1 MRIRLVAAGFTLAAL
16 AALTACSGS
25 GSDDMGTAT
34 ADTALQGEGGA
45 AGGDSAE
52 MPAAEAAPADRA
64 LAGGAK
70 VDSTSY
76 ENGQAPLS
84 QAVIRTGSVSL
95 RSDDVAETR
104 FEVQELVD
112 EHKGQI
118 SDDKTE
124 TDKTGA
130 ALRSRMVLRVPS
142 ADFDD
147 VMDRLGKLAILASTS
162 TTSQDVT
169 TQLIDVEAQ
178 IAVQERSVSRVRTL
192 LTRAESIRDIMA
204 IEAELAN
211 RQAQLDSLTQQR
223 AWLKDQ
229 TSMAT
234 ISVHLQ
240 RTEKAAATP
249 KKEDRTGFLAGLS
262 AGWDGLQGATTAVLT
277 AVGALLPFAA
287 VAAVIGIPVL
297 LLVRR
302 IRSTPPIAPSA
313 PAGPSD

>member
-1 MRIRLVAAGFTLAAL
+1 
-16 AALTACSGS
+16 
-25 GSDDMGTAT
+25 
-34 ADTALQGEGGA
+34 
-45 AGGDSAE
+45 
-52 MPAAEAAPADRA
+52 
-64 LAGGAK
+64 
-70 VDSTSY
+70 
-76 ENGQAPLS
+76 
-84 QAVIRTGSVSL
+84 L

-142 ADFDD
+142 AEFDD

-204 IEAELAN
+204 IENELAN
-211 RQAQLDSLTQQR
+211 RQAQLDSLSQQQ
-223 AWLKDQ
+223 AYLKDQ

-240 RTEKAAATP
+240 RTEKAVATT
-249 KKEDRTGFLAGLS
+249 KKDDRTGFLAGLE
-262 AGWDGLQGATTAVLT
+262 AGWDGLRSATTAVLT
-277 AVGALLPFAA
+277 AVGALLPFAL
-287 VAAVIGIPVL
+287 VALVIGVPVL

-302 IRSTPPIAPSA
+302 VRRTPIAPST
-313 PAGPSD
+313 PAAAAPSD

>member
-1 MRIRLVAAGFTLAAL
+1 M
-16 AALTACSGS
+16 
-25 GSDDMGTAT
+25 
-34 ADTALQGEGGA
+34 
-45 AGGDSAE
+45 
-52 MPAAEAAPADRA
+52 
-64 LAGGAK
+64 
-70 VDSTSY
+70 
-76 ENGQAPLS
+76 PLS

-211 RQAQLDSLTQQR
+211 RQAQLDSLTQQQ

-240 RTEKAAATP
+240 RTEKAVATP
-249 KKEDRTGFLAGLS
+249 KKDDRTGFLAGLS
-262 AGWDGLQGATTAVLT
+262 AGWDGLQSATTAVLT
-277 AVGALLPFAA
+277 AVGALLPFAV

-302 IRSTPPIAPSA
+302 IRSTPPMAPSA

>member
-1 MRIRLVAAGFTLAAL
+1 MAAQGVTAPRCPTAEAAR
-16 AALTACSGS
+16 
-25 GSDDMGTAT
+25 
-34 ADTALQGEGGA
+34 ADGGGA
-45 AGGDSAE
+45 AVEG
-52 MPAAEAAPADRA
+52 R
-64 LAGGAK
+64 LA
-70 VDSTSY
+70 SY
-76 ENGQAPLS
+76 ESGEAPMT

-118 SDDKTE
+118 SEDKTE

-147 VMDRLGKLAILASTS
+147 VMDQLGKLAILASTS
-162 TTSQDVT
+162 TTSEDVT
-169 TQLIDVEAQ
+169 TQLIDVEAR

-211 RQAQLDSLTQQR
+211 RQAQLDSLTQQQ

-240 RTEKAAATP
+240 RTEKAATAP

-262 AGWDGLQGATTAVLT
+262 AGWDGLKGATTAVLT
-277 AVGALLPFAA
+277 AVGALLPFAVVGA
-287 VAAVIGIPVL
+287 GDRRPRAAAGPPDAD
-297 LLVRR
+297 VRR
-302 IRSTPPIAPSA
+302 RWHRPRRPRPRLPTDALL
-313 PAGPSD
+313 GPSDCTNSVSAAS